1 MNSCMVANAT
11 PAAEDA
17 ARSEWFAGRA
27 ERRRMQDEEL
37 VKIEER
43 RVEVI
48 DLIKRQEL
56 IEREREEAARI
67 LKEAEAGGKKKS
79 GWWT

>member
-17 ARSEWFAGRA
+17 ARKEWFAGRA
-27 ERRRMQDEEL
+27 ERRRKKEEEL
-37 VKIEER
+37 VKVEER

-56 IEREREEAARI
+56 VEREREEATRI
-67 LKEAEAGGKKKS
+67 LKEADAAGKKKS
-79 GWWT
+79 GWWS